1 MTSSGPSESDN
12 LEGAIE
18 GMRRAA
24 LVALAWRVGCRRI
37 DCNAIKDLRTMS
49 DAVALDALRRSS
61 LTSRLTSLAWRIWWR
76 RPVRLSTDGSAIP
89 NAIKKT
95 AILAAALLLSLP
107 ALAADLPMTPD
118 PTITPGVVLTRD
130 AAAVCQPGYSKT
142 VRHTSGKLKAFIY
155 REYGITQEQRAGGS
169 HFEVDHLI
177 SLELGGADVAENL
190 WPQSF
195 DTQPWNARTKDAL
208 ENRLHALVC
217 AGRLPLEQAQREIA
231 TDWIGAY
238 ERYVGR

>member
-1 MTSSGPSESDN
+1 
-12 LEGAIE
+12 LIRAIV
-18 GMRRAA
+18 RAA
-24 LVALAWRVGCRRI
+24 CALVLLAGLPV
-37 DCNAIKDLRTMS
+37 
-49 DAVALDALRRSS
+49 
-61 LTSRLTSLAWRIWWR
+61 LAGEV
-76 RPVRLSTDGSAIP
+76 PVI
-89 NAIKKT
+89 
-95 AILAAALLLSLP
+95 
-107 ALAADLPMTPD
+107 PD
-118 PTITPGVVLTRD
+118 PTLTPGAVLTTD
-130 AAAVCQPGYSKT
+130 AATVCQPGYSKT